1 MKRRGENIDTRRD
14 FTQKPLGAV
23 FFIMT

>member
-1 MKRRGENIDTRRD
+1 MKRRGESIDKRRD